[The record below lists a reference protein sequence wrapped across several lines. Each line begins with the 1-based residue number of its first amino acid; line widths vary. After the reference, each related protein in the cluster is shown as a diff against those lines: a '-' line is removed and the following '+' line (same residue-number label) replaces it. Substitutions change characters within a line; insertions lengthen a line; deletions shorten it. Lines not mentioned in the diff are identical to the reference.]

1 MCTGFLQCYHKEQNE
16 TKKGDRE
23 VKNEKVRKKWGK
35 IKGKKRGENIGEK
48 IFKLS
53 SGP

>member
-35 IKGKKRGENIGEK
+35 IRERKGEK
-48 IFKLS
+48 IFKLFA
-53 SGP
+53 GP